1 MAKLINN
8 LIFQNRIFGSGKN
21 YCKVKDEQ
29 MREQLILLDTNNN
42 RFNNYVD
49 QNNNN
54 NNTNNNVNKYDYPL
68 LFYIKGR
75 YQVLENKIM
84 RVLNNKAN
92 KTPPVWLMRQAGR
105 YLPEF
110 REIRSKNQDFI
121 KLCLSENLASEI
133 TLQPIER
140 FNFDAAIIF
149 SDILMLPYGLNQKVE
164 FEKNFGPKLGN
175 LNLDDLK
182 NIDEVDFSFKLNSV
196 YRAINITSNKINRD
210 EKDLIGFVGAPWTIL
225 VYMINKISP
234 KKKLKEDF
242 FKDEFLIN
250 RLLSI
255 IDKFLK
261 IHIKNQVEAGATII
275 QIFDSWAGLLEN
287 NIPEYI
293 YIPTLSLVEYTKSL
307 GVPVICFPRGIKDY
321 KNFCDIVKPSAVSI
335 DYDIDPKDIAKNIDI
350 PIQGGLDPK
359 ILLQDEDTLEK
370 ETKKYLNIFKDHPYI
385 FNLGHGIQPQT
396 KIEMVEKL
404 VKIVRSFN

>member
-1 MAKLINN
+1 MTPIQKCIVEKKSN
-8 LIFQNRIFGSGKN
+8 LNPI
-21 YCKVKDEQ
+21 
-29 MREQLILLDTNNN
+29 
-42 RFNNYVD
+42 
-49 QNNNN
+49 
-54 NNTNNNVNKYDYPL
+54 
-68 LFYIKGR
+68 
-75 YQVLENKIM
+75 
-84 RVLNNKAN
+84 
-92 KTPPVWLMRQAGR
+92 WLMRQAGR

-196 YRAINITSNKINRD
+196 YKAINITSNKINKD

-261 IHIKNQVEAGATII
+261 IHIKNQVDAGATII

-293 YIPTLSLVEYTKSL
+293 YIPTLSLVEFTKSL

-321 KNFCDIVKPSAVSI
+321 KNFCDIVKPSAVNI
-335 DYDIDPKDIAKNIDI
+335 DYEIDPKDIVEKIDI
-350 PIQGGLDPK
+350 PIQGGLDPQ

-385 FNLGHGIQPQT
+385 FNLGHGVQPET
-396 KIEMVEKL
+396 KIKMVEKL
-404 VKIVRSFN
+404 VRVVRSFN